1 MQYVGQAKAEHQKFR
16 REMPDFERLRKC
28 SILCRQTSVLNF
40 FGRK

>member
-16 REMPDFERLRKC
+16 REMPDFER
-28 SILCRQTSVLNF
+28 QTSVLNF